1 MFQFPPNNFNLFSI
15 WLSKVWNCWSIN
27 LMIRDKSSGYGWGNG
42 MMYVKGNTGGKIKT
56 NKAITLR
63 GFGMFTMNQVNQI
76 WKLCHIQK
84 TTKMAGSDCQQEF
97 F

>member
-1 MFQFPPNNFNLFSI
+1 
-15 WLSKVWNCWSIN
+15 
-27 LMIRDKSSGYGWGNG
+27 MIRDKSSGYGWGNG